1 MLAACSAEVESSGSR
16 GTRDAQLVDGA
27 LDVGTEMIAGDPQ
40 SATALLLQLAR
51 QHPEFAGTQTY
62 SCISDRL
69 PRQLEY
75 LRALGGPCSPAPAF
89 VPQAWSDPASAP
101 VGP

>member
-1 MLAACSAEVESSGSR
+1 MGLR

-27 LDVGTEMIAGDPQ
+27 LDAGTEMIAGDPQ
-40 SATALLLQLAR
+40 SAAALLMQLAR
-51 QHPEFAGTQTY
+51 QHPEFAGAQTY

-69 PRQLEY
+69 PRELEY
-75 LRALGGPCSPAPAF
+75 LRALGGPCLPAPSI
-89 VPQAWSDPASAP
+89 VPQAWSDPTSAP